1 MFCVAK
7 RKTSSKV
14 LHKSS
19 NKDIFS
25 DTKVL
30 KQANKRTTRSFL
42 CIASTSA
49 LIMKIKT
56 ESSCNLLHE
65 MHCLEYGRGQN
76 KLLLCISKLLL
87 LLTCGW
93 CRLQIPANFSVVYS
107 NGCPP
112 CCFASSVIAYRTTSQ
127 SNLATAFRLILYLNK
142 RLMNLLNVHMPPANV
157 FQFNRLLFLIACWLA
172 RRDLDEWSL
181 WS

>member
-7 RKTSSKV
+7 RKTSLKV

-19 NKDIFS
+19 NKDIFF

-49 LIMKIKT
+49 LIMKTKA

-65 MHCLEYGRGQN
+65 MHCLEYGWGQN
-76 KLLLCISKLLL
+76 KLLLCISQLLL

-93 CRLQIPANFSVVYS
+93 CRLRIPAKVFVVYS
-107 NGCPP
+107 NE
-112 CCFASSVIAYRTTSQ
+112 CCLVASR
-127 SNLATAFRLILYLNK
+127 LALS
-142 RLMNLLNVHMPPANV
+142 
-157 FQFNRLLFLIACWLA
+157 LIAQHLNLIA
-172 RRDLDEWSL
+172 RLPSD
-181 WS
+181 